1 MVGAR
6 RGPDGRIYATD
17 YFGNYNPE
25 DGTGSG
31 RIKVYD
37 EALAMSGE
45 EVTTFAGGN
54 QICDEAQNLIGDGCP
69 AAQAILVNP
78 VGIAFGPDRSM
89 YIAELGGHRI
99 RKIDPAGIIWTLAG
113 QSDETGAGI
122 AGYDGD
128 GGPSQLATLNAPTDI
143 LVKDDGTV
151 IVSDLGNHVVREI
164 RKTAGSRPSQG
175 RRAAIPAALTAT
187 ESHLLIQAA

>member
-1 MVGAR
+1 MIETLARATDRVYDPMSGNQLGNTYSNLFEPIGVHVDSDGSVLVGGSATNSIIKVDEDGRSTIVMKGKDLGWFPFDCPDNLIDQPSGRYQICAALMVGAR

-69 AAQAILVNP
+69 AAQAI
-78 VGIAFGPDRSM
+78 SS
-89 YIAELGGHRI
+89 
-99 RKIDPAGIIWTLAG
+99 TL
-113 QSDETGAGI
+113 SE
-122 AGYDGD
+122 
-128 GGPSQLATLNAPTDI
+128 
-143 LVKDDGTV
+143 
-151 IVSDLGNHVVREI
+151 
-164 RKTAGSRPSQG
+164 
-175 RRAAIPAALTAT
+175 
-187 ESHLLIQAA
+187 